1 MDKTKKICHG
11 KAKRKTAGVTMLLH
25 KVDFGTRKN
34 YQRERGNLHNN
45 EEEINQENIVV
56 LNV

>member
-1 MDKTKKICHG
+1 
-11 KAKRKTAGVTMLLH
+11 MLLH
-25 KVDFGTRKN
+25 KVDFGTRKIT
-34 YQRERGNLHNN
+34 RGKEGILHNN

>member
-1 MDKTKKICHG
+1 MERLNERQQDEMKLNKT
-11 KAKRKTAGVTMLLH
+11 VTVLLH

-34 YQRERGNLHNN
+34 YQRQRENLHNN
-45 EEEINQENIVV
+45 KEEINQENIVV